1 MNHRPPP
8 PGFTARGRRFY
19 EGVKGRMT
27 TVKEIPAKL
36 VAELRAKTGAGM
48 MDCKKALEETGGDI
62 EKAIEVLRAKGA
74 ARADKRAEREAS
86 EGIIGSY
93 VHYDGSVGVL
103 VELNSETDFVA
114 RTEDFKALAKEIAI
128 HVAAAKPI
136 AVRIEDVPAD
146 VVERERRVYKAQ
158 VAEEKKPD
166 AVKAKIVEG
175 KLKKFYQ
182 ENVLLEQPFVKD
194 DKVNVGALV
203 KCLSGK
209 TGEKIEIRR
218 FARFELGGN

>member
-1 MNHRPPP
+1 
-8 PGFTARGRRFY
+8 
-19 EGVKGRMT
+19 MT

-36 VAELRAKTGAGM
+36 VAELRARTGAGM
-48 MDCKKALEETGGDI
+48 MDCKSALQECGGDLD
-62 EKAIEVLRAKGA
+62 KAVDILRKKGA
-74 ARADKRAEREAS
+74 AKAEKRAGREAS
-86 EGIIGSY
+86 EGWIGSY

-166 AVKAKIVEG
+166 AVKDKIVEG

-194 DKVNVGALV
+194 DKVTVGDLV
-203 KCLSGK
+203 KALSGK
-209 TGEKIEIRR
+209 TGEKVEVRR

>member
-1 MNHRPPP
+1 
-8 PGFTARGRRFY
+8 
-19 EGVKGRMT
+19 MT
-27 TVKEIPAKL
+27 TVKDIPAKL

-48 MDCKKALEETGGDI
+48 MDCKKALEECAGDAA
-62 EKAIEVLRAKGA
+62 KAEEVLRVKYA
-74 ARADKRAEREAS
+74 ARAEKRADRAAGQGVIEIYLHFNGRVAS
-86 EGIIGSY
+86 M
-93 VHYDGSVGVL
+93 

-114 RTEDFKALAKEIAI
+114 KTPEFKQLAKDLALHIAS
-128 HVAAAKPI
+128 AKPI
-136 AVRIEDVPAD
+136 AVRIEDVPVD
-146 VVERERRVYKAQ
+146 VIERERRVYKAQ

-166 AVKAKIVEG
+166 AVKEKIVEG

-194 DKVNVGALV
+194 DKVNVGDLV
-203 KCLSGK
+203 KGLSGK

>member
-1 MNHRPPP
+1 MSTKTT
-8 PGFTARGRRFY
+8 GITAQQ
-19 EGVKGRMT
+19 
-27 TVKEIPAKL
+27 

-48 MDCKKALEETGGDI
+48 MDCKKALEDAGGDMAKAEELLRVKYASRA
-62 EKAIEVLRAKGA
+62 EK
-74 ARADKRAEREAS
+74 RADRAAGQGVIEIYLHFNGR
-86 EGIIGSY
+86 
-93 VHYDGSVGVL
+93 VGTM

-114 RTEDFKALAKEIAI
+114 NTAEFRQLAKDVAL
-128 HVAAAKPI
+128 HVASARPI

-146 VVERERRVYKAQ
+146 VVERERRVYAAQ

-194 DKVNVGALV
+194 DKVTVGDLV
-203 KCLSGK
+203 KAMSGK
-209 TGEKIEIRR
+209 TGEKVEVRR